1 MKKILF
7 TLFISFFVLTGC
19 SGSNVKTQ
27 PSITLPYEIVNEES
41 TEFKDEGLENYTDYQ
56 ELKEVVIRDLTADEN
71 ETILNQME
79 DNSLNDLNSEYSAIE
94 FVFGQTERIDRINR
108 TVYRFDEN
116 TSKFIYD
123 DEILNTKL
131 YQMTIADKDYLK
143 RFDKEKNEEVVYGE
157 VVKDYRIIT
166 IVKKDFIKKGL
177 QFKATINDEVVYID
191 ID

>member
-1 MKKILF
+1 MKKLLF
-7 TLFISFFVLTGC
+7 TLFVSFFVLAGC

-27 PSITLPYEIVNEES
+27 PSITLPYEITNEEVQA
-41 TEFKDEGLENYTDYQ
+41 FKEEGLDYYTDYQ
-56 ELKEVVIRDLTADEN
+56 VLEKVTVRDLTADEN
-71 ETILNQME
+71 EKFLAIMENNTLNT
-79 DNSLNDLNSEYSAIE
+79 LNSDYSAVE
-94 FVFGQTERIDRINR
+94 FYFGDSERIDRINR